1 MKLPNKNFN
10 QEPRTKSLRDAGLVP
25 SSTVLILPKNRG
37 TISTNP
43 DGIMGYIWLLLT
55 PITVLWGIISSF
67 VFGSDHTNAATGQ
80 ANARQTGNQQ
90 GTTPRYQY
98 QLKIK

>member
-1 MKLPNKNFN
+1 MNLTSHLFFN

-67 VFGSDHTNAATGQ
+67 VFGSDQTNAATGQ

-90 GTTPRYQY
+90 GTQPR
-98 QLKIK
+98 